1 MSNGTGMLGRFF
13 GSKPESNRDERERRP
28 HHEERPHEPPRPPEE
43 DAPPHLRS
51 FESIY
56 RSARVP
62 VSPCGVE
69 ELEKMIANP
78 IIANAPPETRVIAL
92 KFALDREG
100 HTIEEPKSDAARKV
114 KALDAYHGTLLNR
127 ADSLERRNAERFKEM
142 EAERLEFIRRQEEE
156 KERLVQEAQ
165 EAERQAREFEARLNA
180 ERQRLSELLR
190 PFVGE
195 LDFNEADLDSVLSD
209 VPPAQEP
216 VNATPGNPPSVM
228 VDPSV
233 R

>member
-13 GSKPESNRDERERRP
+13 GSKLESNRDERDRRS
-28 HHEERPHEPPRPPEE
+28 HHEERQHESPRPPEE
-43 DAPPHLRS
+43 DVPPHLRS

-56 RSARVP
+56 RSARIP

-69 ELEKMIANP
+69 ELEKMLANP

-100 HTIEEPKSDAARKV
+100 HTIEEPKNDAARKV
-114 KALDAYHGTLLNR
+114 KALDAYYATLLQR
-127 ADSLERRNAERFKEM
+127 ASNLERRNAERFKEM
-142 EAERLEFIRRQEEE
+142 EEERLEFIRRQEEE

-165 EAERQAREFEARLNA
+165 EAERQAREFEVRLNA

-195 LDFNEADLDSVLSD
+195 LDFNEVDLDSALSD
-209 VPPAQEP
+209 MLPTQASA
-216 VNATPGNPPSVM
+216 NNPPPVM

>member
-1 MSNGTGMLGRFF
+1 MSNGTGMLGRIF
-13 GSKPESNRDERERRP
+13 GSKPESHRDDRDRRPQDERSP
-28 HHEERPHEPPRPPEE
+28 EPPPSEE
-43 DAPPHLRS
+43 HVPPHLRS

-56 RSARVP
+56 RSARLP
-62 VSPCGVE
+62 VSSCGVE

-100 HTIEEPKSDAARKV
+100 HTIEEPKNDAARKV
-114 KALDAYHGTLLNR
+114 KALDAYYATLLNH
-127 ADSLERRNAERFKEM
+127 AASLERRNAERFKEM

-165 EAERQAREFEARLNA
+165 EAEEQARAFEARLNA

-195 LDFNEADLDSVLSD
+195 LDFNEADVDSVLSD
-209 VPPAQEP
+209 VNQPTTPSEPPP
-216 VNATPGNPPSVM
+216 IMVHPSL
-228 VDPSV
+228 

>member
-13 GSKPESNRDERERRP
+13 GSKSESNRDERERRP
-28 HHEERPHEPPRPPEE
+28 HEERAPEPPRSQEE
-43 DAPPHLRS
+43 EVPPHLRS

-62 VSPCGVE
+62 VSSCGVE

-114 KALDAYHGTLLNR
+114 KALEAYHGNLLQR
-127 ADSLERRNAERFKEM
+127 ADGLERRNAERFKEM

-165 EAERQAREFEARLNA
+165 EAEQQAREFEARLNA

-216 VNATPGNPPSVM
+216 VNPTSVM

>member
-1 MSNGTGMLGRFF
+1 MSNGTGMLGRIF
-13 GSKPESNRDERERRP
+13 GSKPEPHRDDRDRRSSD
-28 HHEERPHEPPRPPEE
+28 ERPPESSRPSE
-43 DAPPHLRS
+43 ENTPPHLRS

-56 RSARVP
+56 RSARLP

-100 HTIEEPKSDAARKV
+100 HTIEEPKNDAARKV
-114 KALDAYHGTLLNR
+114 KALDAYHTTLLNR

-156 KERLVQEAQ
+156 KERLVREAQ
-165 EAERQAREFEARLNA
+165 EAEEQARAFEARLNA

-195 LDFNEADLDSVLSD
+195 LDFNEADVDSVLSD
-209 VPPAQEP
+209 VAAPPPAAASE
-216 VNATPGNPPSVM
+216 TPSVM

>member
-13 GSKPESNRDERERRP
+13 GSKPENSREERERRP
-28 HHEERPHEPPRPPEE
+28 QDERPIEPPQPREE
-43 DAPPHLRS
+43 SAPHLRS

-56 RSARVP
+56 QSARLP
-62 VSPCGVE
+62 VSPCGVD

-100 HTIEEPKSDAARKV
+100 HTIEEPKGDAARKV

-127 ADSLERRNAERFKEM
+127 ADSLERRNADRFKEM

-156 KERLVQEAQ
+156 KERLMQEAQ
-165 EAERQAREFEARLNA
+165 EAEQQAREFEARLNA
-180 ERQRLSELLR
+180 ERQRLSDLLR

-195 LDFNEADLDSVLSD
+195 LDFNDADVDSVLSE
-209 VPPAQEP
+209 VPP
-216 VNATPGNPPSVM
+216 VKGPSDPSAVM

>member
-1 MSNGTGMLGRFF
+1 MSNGTGMLGRIF
-13 GSKPESNRDERERRP
+13 GSKLESNREERDRRSQDERSPESL
-28 HHEERPHEPPRPPEE
+28 HQSEENV
-43 DAPPHLRS
+43 PPHLRS

-56 RSARVP
+56 RSARLP

-100 HTIEEPKSDAARKV
+100 HTIEEPKNDAARKV
-114 KALDAYHGTLLNR
+114 KALESYHATLLSR
-127 ADSLERRNAERFKEM
+127 ADSLGRRNAERFKEM

-156 KERLVQEAQ
+156 KERLMREAQ
-165 EAERQAREFEARLNA
+165 EAEEQARAFEARLIA

-195 LDFNEADLDSVLSD
+195 LDFSESDLDSVLSD
-209 VPPAQEP
+209 VAPPTNTTE
-216 VNATPGNPPSVM
+216 TPSVM

>member
-13 GSKPESNRDERERRP
+13 SSKSETHRDERERHP
-28 HHEERPHEPPRPPEE
+28 VEERTSEPPRSQEE
-43 DAPPHLRS
+43 DVPPHLRS

-62 VSPCGVE
+62 VSPCGIE

-100 HTIEEPKSDAARKV
+100 HTIEEPKNDAARKV
-114 KALDAYHGTLLNR
+114 KALDTYHGTLLQR
-127 ADSLERRNAERFKEM
+127 ASSLERRNAERFKEM
-142 EAERLEFIRRQEEE
+142 EEERLEFIRRQEEE
-156 KERLVQEAQ
+156 RERLVQEAQ
-165 EAERQAREFEARLNA
+165 EAERQAQEFETRLNA

-195 LDFNEADLDSVLSD
+195 LDFNEADVDSILSGGTLAQD
-209 VPPAQEP
+209 PPQSM
-216 VNATPGNPPSVM
+216 SVM
-228 VDPSV
+228 VDPNV

>member
-1 MSNGTGMLGRFF
+1 MSNGTGMLGRIF
-13 GSKPESNRDERERRP
+13 GSKPENNREERDRRPQDERP
-28 HHEERPHEPPRPPEE
+28 QEPPSPSE
-43 DAPPHLRS
+43 DSAPPHLRS
-51 FESIY
+51 FDAIY
-56 RSARVP
+56 RSARLP
-62 VSPCGVE
+62 VSPCGVD

-156 KERLVQEAQ
+156 RDRLVQEAQ
-165 EAERQAREFEARLNA
+165 EAEQQARAFEARLNA
-180 ERQRLSELLR
+180 ERQRLSELLQ

-195 LDFNEADLDSVLSD
+195 LDFTESDVDSVLSE
-209 VPPAQEP
+209 VTPPEALP
-216 VNATPGNPPSVM
+216 TSPASIM

>member
-1 MSNGTGMLGRFF
+1 MSNGTGMLGRIF
-13 GSKPESNRDERERRP
+13 GSKPENNREERDRRPQDERP
-28 HHEERPHEPPRPPEE
+28 QEPPPPE
-43 DAPPHLRS
+43 DPAPPHLRS
-51 FESIY
+51 FDAIY
-56 RSARVP
+56 RSARLP
-62 VSPCGVE
+62 VSPCGVD

-114 KALDAYHGTLLNR
+114 KALDAYHGTLLSR
-127 ADSLERRNAERFKEM
+127 AGSLERRNAERFQEM

-156 KERLVQEAQ
+156 RERLVQEAQ

-195 LDFNEADLDSVLSD
+195 LDFTESDLDSVLSD
-209 VPPAQEP
+209 VTPPDAPPAP
-216 VNATPGNPPSVM
+216 SSSVM